1 MLAVSAG
8 FLLAP
13 AANAAGTV
21 QWDIQK
27 HHPKARFGRRAAD
40 THEGVIT
47 NELTRGGYFATCSM
61 GTPGQ
66 NLTLQ
71 LDTGSSD
78 IWVPWH
84 QATVCEQ
91 DKCTLGNCAQQ
102 SLDTKL
108 LMIRRQLT
116 LVAQLI
122 PMPPRPTPTPERALL
137 TYLMSTGASPTATT
151 SRTPSRLQAPPFRMS
166 QWVSA

>member
-1 MLAVSAG
+1 MSRPFAVLAVSAG
-8 FLLAP
+8 LLLAP

-27 HHPKARFGRRAAD
+27 NHPKARLGRRAAD

-61 GTPGQ
+61 GTPPQ

-78 IWVPWH
+78 IWVPWNL
-84 QATVCEQ
+84 ATVCEEE
-91 DKCTLGNCAQQ
+91 KCTLGNCAQW
-102 SLDTKL
+102 
-108 LMIRRQLT
+108 
-116 LVAQLI
+116 
-122 PMPPRPTPTPERALL
+122 PPDIKILR
-137 TYLMSTGASPTATT
+137 SHGS
-151 SRTPSRLQAPPFRMS
+151 
-166 QWVSA
+166 